1 MTSYWTWKKFR
12 GSWVQC
18 SPPFYFISKSL
29 SVLSFHFVFVCE
41 FTHVVVYMFLCK
53 GRHTHRS
60 YRTLDISPYLTYL
73 LRQVPPSA
81 IRHCI
86 CQADFPINF
95 GVSPA
100 SSFFLATAALG
111 LQISVT
117 LPDITWVLGIWTQVL
132 TLDPLRHFQLHS
144 PPFIH
149 GESQCDFT
157 GPSGFRWPGYYF
169 VLWLMAEIV
178 LFSHLDFGEMLQT
191 Q

>member
-1 MTSYWTWKKFR
+1 MASSYWTWKKFR

-53 GRHTHRS
+53 GRCTHRS
-60 YRTLDISPYLTYL
+60 YRTLDVSLYFTYL

-81 IRHCI
+81 VRHCI

-100 SSFFLATAALG
+100 SSCHPATAALG
-111 LQISVT
+111 LQISVI
-117 LPDITWVLGIWTQVL
+117 LPDITWVLGIWTRVL
-132 TLDPLRHFQLHS
+132 TLYPLRHFPS
-144 PPFIH
+144 PTWRISMWFHWTIRF
-149 GESQCDFT
+149 QVA
-157 GPSGFRWPGYYF
+157 R
-169 VLWLMAEIV
+169 I
-178 LFSHLDFGEMLQT
+178 LFYTLTYGRDSTF
-191 Q
+191 